1 LFQPKELAL
10 LFELSVHIKMSNYND
25 YCSGRKKRTIQQ
37 LPIPARKGH
46 NAILNSKYLEDI
58 VDAIGSWCCQRLVI
72 VHSKALDENTD
83 VVKKLQEKL
92 GCFVVG
98 TKSGVGAHSP
108 YEDVLGITKMLD
120 EKEADCLISI
130 GSSSYSDAS
139 KIARLMQANLAKD
152 NVTVDAMEAL
162 VDQEKG
168 KADGLRNPMTKLI
181 LVPTSLSAS
190 EWNNNSSATNPH
202 THKKQHFASEH
213 AAPNLILCDPEVAS
227 TSPRKL
233 WLSSGMR
240 AVDHCVETV
249 RSNLR
254 RNLFE

>member
-1 LFQPKELAL
+1 
-10 LFELSVHIKMSNYND
+10 MSCFHN
-25 YCSGRKKRTIQQ
+25 YCSIRKKRTIQQ
-37 LPIPARKGH
+37 LPTPARRGH
-46 NAILNSKYLEDI
+46 NAILHSEYLQDI
-58 VDAIGSWCCQRLVI
+58 VDAIGAWSCQRVLI
-72 VHSKALDENTD
+72 VHSKALNESTN
-83 VVKKLQEKL
+83 VVKDLKEKL
-92 GCFVVG
+92 GAFVVA

-108 YEDVLGITKMLD
+108 YEDVLEMTRLLF

-139 KIARLMQANLAKD
+139 KIARLMHANLAAD
-152 NVTVDAMEAL
+152 NLTVEAMEAL
-162 VDQEKG
+162 VDQKKG
-168 KADGLRNPMTKLI
+168 RADGLKDPTTKLI

-190 EWNNNSSATNPH
+190 EWNNNSSATNPQ

-213 AAPNLILCDPEVAS
+213 AAPDLILLDPEVAS

-249 RSNLR
+249 CTPISHSVCERTAC
-254 RNLFE
+254 